1 MVCDW
6 QSVEPGNP
14 QQPKHVGG
22 GGSVVGGGI
31 GGGTVVGGGTTGGGS
46 VVGGG
51 SGSLAQPFNVMF

>member
-31 GGGTVVGGGTTGGGS
+31 GGGSVVGGGIGGGS

-51 SGSLAQPFNVMF
+51 GGSGS